1 MSTLPVI
8 SGPALRAAALPT
20 LALLLVTPSVA
31 RADTFRVAA
40 DTSCLAAGTTTTTST
55 SSTLLASRIAT
66 RSTTE
71 PTLEPTTTTSTAT
84 APGSANYREG
94 KCRNGTA
101 TGYYDLWDPV
111 AAASGLSPDQ
121 QIAAWKE
128 IGVVAL
134 AYKHLLGRQPTPG
147 ETQRDVAALKAGTT
161 WKQLWRQLAQS
172 PERESRFG
180 YWAPAPIP
188 SGAEA
193 QRVFGLASVPQSQ
206 QCFGGLGPKCA
217 GGIPEVVNGK
227 VAPTWSGP
235 FRLPDNTPMG
245 YITIGVAVGSI
256 LHDNACLRD
265 MSGLNCNGLGAGDL
279 IKVGGFPAVMEW
291 NKAAWNVIDQ
301 RTWRETFGPYPS
313 DVAQREAEWYDDIR
327 PVSNRLA
334 MMAPVLSMLTFPGL
348 TESYRGGET
357 RRSRALKAPAS
368 TSVDDTDVQ
377 FCGAGAFS
385 SQGVFPLKASWGI
398 CR

>member
-1 MSTLPVI
+1 MSSPLSKVGHRAAVSAVSAVALLFVAPSLARAHT
-8 SGPALRAAALPT
+8 LRAAA
-20 LALLLVTPSVA
+20 
-31 RADTFRVAA
+31 DT
-40 DTSCLAAGTTTTTST
+40 TCLSSGGTTTTASR
-55 SSTLLASRIAT
+55 TLLASRVAT

-71 PTLEPTTTTSTAT
+71 PTLEPEPTTSGTVA
-84 APGSANYREG
+84 GSANYREG
-94 KCRNGTA
+94 KCRNGSA
-101 TGYYDLWDPV
+101 TGYYDLWDPI
-111 AAASGLSPDQ
+111 AAASGLSADQ

-134 AYKHLLGRQPTPG
+134 AYKHLLNRQPTPA

-180 YWAPAPIP
+180 FWAPAPIAT
-188 SGAEA
+188 GAEA
-193 QRVFGLASVPQSQ
+193 QSVFGLASVPQSQ

-235 FRLPDNTPMG
+235 FRMPDNTSMG

-256 LHDNACLRD
+256 LHDNACLSD

-291 NKAAWNVIDQ
+291 NKAAWNVMDQ

-313 DVAQREAEWYDDIR
+313 DQAQREAEWYDDIR
-327 PVSNRLA
+327 PVQSRSA
-334 MMAPVLSMLTFPGL
+334 KMAPVISMLAFPGL
-348 TESYRGGET
+348 TETYRGRET
-357 RRSRALKAPAS
+357 RRSRALKAPAN
-368 TSVDDTDVQ
+368 TSIDDTDVQ
-377 FCGAGAFS
+377 FCGSGAFA
-385 SQGVFPLKASWGI
+385 SQGAFPLKASWGI

>member
-1 MSTLPVI
+1 MSTPHPIGGSVRRTAVLH
-8 SGPALRAAALPT
+8 ALVLLAAYPSVTRA
-20 LALLLVTPSVA
+20 VTPG
-31 RADTFRVAA
+31 VAA
-40 DTSCLAAGTTTTTST
+40 DTACLAGGSGTTSAST
-55 SSTLLASRIAT
+55 TLLASRTAI

-71 PTLEPTTTTSTAT
+71 PALEEGTTTSSGTVV
-84 APGSANYREG
+84 GSANYREG
-94 KCRNGTA
+94 KCRNGNA
-101 TGYYDLWDPV
+101 TGYYDLWDPI
-111 AAASGLSPDQ
+111 AAASGLPADQ

-134 AYKHLLGRQPTPG
+134 AYKHLLGRQPTPA

-193 QRVFGLASVPQSQ
+193 QRVFGLPSVPQSQ

-227 VAPTWSGP
+227 VAPAWSGA

-291 NKAAWNVIDQ
+291 NKAAWNVMDQ
-301 RTWRETFGPYPS
+301 RTWRETFGPYPT
-313 DVAQREAEWYDDIR
+313 DPAQREAEWYDDIR
-327 PVSNRLA
+327 PVPNRLA

-348 TESYRGGET
+348 TEQYRAGET
-357 RRSRALKAPAS
+357 RRSRALKAPANS
-368 TSVDDTDVQ
+368 SVDDTDVQ
-377 FCGAGAFS
+377 FCGSGAFS
-385 SQGVFPLKASWGI
+385 SRGVFPLKASWGI